1 MASENDELDDS
12 IDDVQ
17 KPGDD
22 SKRDIVLDGSAGKA
36 PVATPNSSGSY
47 ELSQPS
53 PALQHRPKVSPEK
66 RTGARL
72 MRDIEGVS
80 MDKATMEVRVPV
92 PERPWEYLRIPEE
105 DIVEVVIEEAE
116 HPDNGL
122 WYRIAFEDGREAD
135 VSYIRPR

>member
-22 SKRDIVLDGSAGKA
+22 SKCDIVLDSSAEKA
-36 PVATPNSSGSY
+36 PVATPNSSSSD
-47 ELSQPS
+47 ELLQPS

-66 RTGARL
+66 RTRARL

-80 MDKATMEVRVPV
+80 MDKVIIEVRVPV

-105 DIVEVVIEEAE
+105 DIVEVVIEETE
-116 HPDNGL
+116 HPGNEL
-122 WYRIAFEDGREAD
+122 WYKIAYADGREAD